1 MLLQGV
7 NWIAVVVAM
16 VAAMVVGSLWYSPL
30 LFMKPWIAEIGK
42 TPEQLGKPMLAVG
55 NSVAMYLIAAI
66 GLSVVFDWKGV
77 ATMGDALMTAAA
89 VWFAF
94 VGSMELMHDR
104 YNGFSAKLSLINCGN
119 TLVSFLAMGAVIQW
133 LG

>member
-1 MLLQGV
+1 MILQGV
-7 NWIAVVVAM
+7 NWVGVVAAM

-30 LFMKPWIAEIGK
+30 LFMKRWIKEIGK

-77 ATMGDALMTAAA
+77 ATLGDALVTAAA
-89 VWFAF
+89 IWFAF

-104 YNGFSAKLSLINCGN
+104 YNGASAMLSVINCGN
-119 TLVSFLAMGAVIQW
+119 TFVSFLAMGAVIHG